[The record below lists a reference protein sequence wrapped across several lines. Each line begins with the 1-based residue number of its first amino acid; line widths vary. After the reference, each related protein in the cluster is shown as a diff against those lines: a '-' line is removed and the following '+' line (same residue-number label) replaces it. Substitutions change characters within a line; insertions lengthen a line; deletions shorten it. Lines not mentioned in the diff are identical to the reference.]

1 MSARAALAGALVL
14 LASACASPG
23 TPVERLTEHELG
35 WRLHDVAGDAPLT
48 LAAVQRRVLVL
59 NLWATWCA
67 PCVAE
72 LASFERLRMRLADAD
87 VAFAFITYEPVER
100 VHRFAMHHG
109 IALPFYVEIDPAPE
123 SLGVRALPT
132 TIVIGPDDHV
142 VLRHRGAAAWDTPA
156 VERLLRDLARP

>member
-1 MSARAALAGALVL
+1 MLLAG
-14 LASACASPG
+14 ACASPG
-23 TPVERLTEHELG
+23 APVERLTEHELG
-35 WRLHDVAGDAPLT
+35 WRLQSMERDAPLT
-48 LAAVQRRVLVL
+48 LAALQRRVLVL

-72 LASFERLRMRLADAD
+72 LASFERLRTRLADAD
-87 VAFAFITYEPVER
+87 VAFAFVTYEPVER
-100 VHRFAMHHG
+100 VRSFAMHHG
-109 IALPFYVEIDPAPE
+109 IELPFYVEIDPAPE

-132 TIVIGPDDHV
+132 TLVVGPDGHV